1 MKKYILSTLLLF
13 GLLHSTHVLGSGFG
27 DTTYSKI
34 DTIICAKMGETKTLK
49 SLLDTSMYKFLWL
62 KKNKLTDT
70 LSLTETLVLSK
81 SDSIVR
87 RSMPKD
93 PLNSTLSTFID
104 TIQVSFHF
112 SPEINIEIPRIECFK
127 NLPILVKTNTVYDNT
142 YVKEKIFFYN
152 KLNELLTDVVH
163 QKTTDGYTIEIKNGD
178 TLDVKITYNVKG
190 CEVIDTIFKIGT
202 RFTPELYFES
212 NIVCFGDSTTI
223 YNMSSF
229 VKTLS
234 KVNMIV
240 EGISRDTFT
249 TKNDFKYY
257 IDSNNDSRQ
266 VYAEINQ
273 DGCIAK
279 DTFTITNLL
288 QPTAEFEFL
297 KTCENEFLRIEN
309 KSTDTDNSYNISIE
323 LNNKMYP
330 FGVASAYTLPDT
342 IRDNTYPVNI
352 VLNNENG
359 CEDTYSGTV
368 KIDPVTYVT
377 ISGIDSKYCELQGTD
392 EFIGSEQGG
401 TFMGLYTTDLG
412 QGKAIFEPLAAGN
425 NIPITY
431 TFTNSFGCTDMETKV
446 VPIVYPKP
454 KIILSGLLN
463 PYCEKDTPTE
473 LSINQSNNSNSKYT
487 ILRDGIIV
495 NEINSL
501 KTKFDPAIPGSYKI
515 INYYIDANGCFN
527 TIESYT
533 TVNPLPKIDLEPIK
547 IIIPGDI
554 IVAGNAF
561 GNEINVNY
569 EWSNGDLH
577 SFTSLSQPGIY
588 FLKAINSITQCSKTD
603 SIEIVF
609 DEAYQQEQL
618 LKIKIFPNPVMQIL
632 NIEIGKIVS
641 NIELMRLDGTNISIN
656 GKSKHDTDLSGN
668 LSLDVN
674 NIPEGYYVL
683 RIPTVGDFLIVKVL

>member
-1 MKKYILSTLLLF
+1 MKKYILSTFLLF
-13 GLLHSTHVLGSGFG
+13 GLFHSTHVFGSGFG

-34 DTIICAKMGETKTLK
+34 DTVICAKLGDTVALV
-49 SLLDTSMYKFLWL
+49 SSLDTSQYKFLWL
-62 KKNKLTDT
+62 KKHTLDT
-70 LSLTETLVLSK
+70 LSFTETLVLIK
-81 SDSIVR
+81 SDSIIR
-87 RSMPKD
+87 KSMPKD
-93 PLNSTLSTFID
+93 TALGLFID
-104 TIQVSFHF
+104 TLHISFHYT
-112 SPEINIEIPRIECFK
+112 PDINLEIPSIECYN
-127 NLPILVKTNTVYDNT
+127 NLPIFVKTNTDFDSNYIT
-142 YVKEKIFFYN
+142 EQIAFYN
-152 KLNELLTDVVH
+152 ELNELLTDVDH

-178 TLDVKITYNVKG
+178 TLDVKITYNIEG
-190 CEVIDTIFKIGT
+190 CAAIDTIFEIGT
-202 RFTPELYFES
+202 RFTPELNFES

-223 YNMSSF
+223 NNKSKF
-229 VKTLS
+229 EKTLS
-234 KVNMIV
+234 EVTIIV
-240 EGISRDTFT
+240 EGISAVFNEKT
-249 TKNDFKYY
+249 DFKCY

-279 DTFTITNLL
+279 DTFSIKNLL
-288 QPTAEFEFL
+288 QPTADFEFL

-323 LNNKMYP
+323 LANKIYS
-330 FGVASAYTLPDT
+330 FSVASDYTLPDT
-342 IRDNTYPVNI
+342 IPDNTYPVNM
-352 VLNNENG
+352 LLKNGNG
-359 CEDTYSGTV
+359 CEDSYSGSV

-377 ISGIDSKYCELQGTD
+377 FSGIDSKYCELQGTD

-401 TFMGLYTTDLG
+401 VFSGLYIKDLLG
-412 QGKAIFEPLAAGN
+412 QGKAIFEPLAAGS

-431 TFTNSFGCTDMETKV
+431 TFTNSFGCTDTETKL
-446 VPIVYPKP
+446 VPIVHPKP
-454 KIILSGLLN
+454 KIVLSGLLN
-463 PYCEKDTPTE
+463 PYCEKDIPTE

-487 ILRDGIIV
+487 IFRDGIIV
-495 NEINSL
+495 NEINGL
-501 KTKFDPAIPGSYKI
+501 KTEFNPNIPGSYKI
-515 INYYIDANGCFN
+515 TNYYIDENDCFD
-527 TIESYT
+527 TIQSYT

-569 EWSNGDLH
+569 EWSNGDNQ
-577 SFTSLSQPGIY
+577 SFTSLSQPGLY
-588 FLKAINSITQCSKTD
+588 FLKAINSITQCSKSD

-609 DEAYQQEQL
+609 DPTYQQEQL

-641 NIELMRLDGTNISIN
+641 NIELMRLDGTNISVN
-656 GKSKHDTDLSGN
+656 GKSKHETDLSGN

-683 RIPTVGDFLIVKVL
+683 RIPAVGDFLIVKVL